1 MAYQVGVVGAAGYA
15 GAELVRLLL
24 AHPDFELKAITS
36 NADAGVRLADIYPA
50 FTGETD
56 LVFTSHD
63 DPALMALDAVFLAV
77 PHTAAMGMAPSLLA
91 HGVSVFDLSADY
103 RLASAE
109 VYEEWY
115 GVPHAS
121 PELLAGRAFGL
132 PELFAKDLADARASL
147 ETGELALVACAGCYP
162 TATPLVAA
170 PALRMGWCREDTIV
184 VVDAVSGVTGAGKGC
199 NARTHYCSADE
210 NVEAYGVCKHRH
222 TPEIEQILQAK
233 DRVVFT
239 PHLAP
244 LKRGLLSTVTLR
256 LTQEAAAMDVEEA
269 VEAYRSFYEDA
280 PLVTVLDAG
289 AMPRTAS
296 VAGTCRCQ
304 IGLAVDP
311 RTGVLVATGAIDNL
325 CKGAAGQAVQCANI
339 VFGLEERRGLP
350 LFAMPV

>member
-1 MAYQVGVVGAAGYA
+1 M
-15 GAELVRLLL
+15 
-24 AHPDFELKAITS
+24 
-36 NADAGVRLADIYPA
+36 
-50 FTGETD
+50 
-56 LVFTSHD
+56 
-63 DPALMALDAVFLAV
+63 
-77 PHTAAMGMAPSLLA
+77 
-91 HGVSVFDLSADY
+91 
-103 RLASAE
+103 
-109 VYEEWY
+109 
-115 GVPHAS
+115 
-121 PELLAGRAFGL
+121 
-132 PELFAKDLADARASL
+132 
-147 ETGELALVACAGCYP
+147 ACAGCYP
-162 TATPLVAA
+162 TATSLAAA

-350 LFAMPV
+350 LVAMPV